1 MGAIPIKSDTATNQC
16 SRAGQGGLPLHLLET
31 KNEQVFFMVAGVM
44 EKHLPTE
51 QIAEVDSIASER
63 DRLRLWEEVAL
74 SLGDASLLLESQSAS
89 SESPDSLTVLEHS
102 EDIEVEQPIPEI
114 DRPTLEYRLGNMAI
128 EAVGVIRADSLPGED
143 ATRQR
148 YNAFLDSIKGSPD
161 MPDTVHRSSLDL
173 LRVAASG
180 GEAGLEAFKALL
192 VDAQTHVYE
201 VYGGVGE
208 GMSVQMDLDENGHA
222 QWAGQTTEDRQY
234 HVLTAY
240 ANQASSLR
248 KAVHAEGLNGFRVE
262 DLNSEGLLEGKIV
275 FDFSAMSSEAT
286 QKELSEWG
294 FFLNSIAC
302 SIRGTR
308 FIDSR
313 CEVSSVFVAGV
324 DQRQVVPRPSETD
337 VQEIARQERALQL
350 RFDLKVLRKM
360 YVLFGV
366 ENATNMGATEILAT
380 PLIAPDTLDVLDMVM
395 LYDMLA
401 AEEVED
407 EAKTFFGSAAL
418 WQTLGSPEQLTRK
431 HYEQHMQQREE
442 RQFKYDVLC
451 EEIVREQVRRQAIA
465 QTPREAVELKRRV
478 VLDLTVEHAARDSS
492 IDAFRFGR
500 LAGSLIE
507 VARQKY
513 AQGDIDG
520 GDKLVDEAKTK
531 AVDPSCPPGER
542 NKTLEGNEED
552 KKPESDSK
560 TGIIRCIKCRK
571 NVNKKDVVKSDCWEC
586 PKCGHKV
593 DICSGETLREG
604 QDSSSDVAPRPKKV
618 TIKPFDFSKS

>member
-1 MGAIPIKSDTATNQC
+1 
-16 SRAGQGGLPLHLLET
+16 
-31 KNEQVFFMVAGVM
+31 MVAGVM
-44 EKHLPTE
+44 ERHLPDG
-51 QIAEVDSIASER
+51 QVAEVGSIASEAG
-63 DRLRLWEEVAL
+63 DRLHMWEAVAAF
-74 SLGDASLLLESQSAS
+74 LGDASLLPETQSAS
-89 SESPDSLTVLEHS
+89 FESPNDSLSVAS
-102 EDIEVEQPIPEI
+102 EQPKAVEVEQPLSEV

-128 EAVGVIRADSLPGED
+128 GAAGLIRADNLPGEE

-148 YNAFLDSIKGSPD
+148 YNAFLDSIEDSSDEPGV
-161 MPDTVHRSSLDL
+161 VHRSSLDL

-192 VDAQTHVYE
+192 IDAQTHVYE

-208 GMSVQMDLDENGHA
+208 GMSVQMDVDEGGHA
-222 QWAGQTTEDRQY
+222 RWAGQTTEDRQY

-240 ANQASSLR
+240 ANQASGLR

-262 DLNSEGLLEGKIV
+262 DLNREGLLEGKIV
-275 FDFSAMSSEAT
+275 FDFSAMSNEAT

-308 FIDSR
+308 FVDSK

-324 DQRQVVPRPSETD
+324 DQRKVAPRHGETAA
-337 VQEIARQERALQL
+337 QEIARQERALQL

-360 YVLFGV
+360 YVLFDV
-366 ENATNMGATEILAT
+366 ENATNMNAAEILAT
-380 PLIAPDTLDVLDMVM
+380 PLVAPDMFDVLDMVM

-407 EAKTFFGSAAL
+407 GVKTFFGSAAL
-418 WQTLGSPEQLTRK
+418 WQALGSPERLTRE
-431 HYEQHMQQREE
+431 HYEQHLQQCEE
-442 RQFKYDVLC
+442 RQFKYDTLC
-451 EEIVREQVRRQAIA
+451 KEIVREQVSRQDMA

-478 VLDLTVEHAARDSS
+478 VLDLTVEHAAHDSD

-500 LAGSLIE
+500 LAGGLIE

-513 AQGDIDG
+513 AQGDVDG

-531 AVDPSCPPGER
+531 ATDPSCPPGER
-542 NKTLEGNEED
+542 NKALDGDKEE
-552 KKPESDSK
+552 KKSESDSK

-571 NVNKKDVVKSDCWEC
+571 NVNKQDVVKPDCWEC

-593 DICSGETLREG
+593 DICSGETLRVG
-604 QDSSSDVAPRPKKV
+604 QEPTADATPKPKRR
-618 TIKPFDFSKS
+618 TIRLLSFSKS